1 MLAEEEVEKAEEMS
15 KTSPP
20 PKTLIVAEYGAPTFP
35 TDLCP
40 SKT

>member
-20 PKTLIVAEYGAPTFP
+20 PNTLIVADGAPTFP